1 MKVLLIL
8 SGGMDSATLLYE
20 LRAQGHHV
28 ECIGINYAQRHRKE
42 LRCAAQLCEELD
54 VAFQIIDLSGMAP
67 FLAGSS
73 QSDPTV
79 DVPFGRYDEPS
90 MKKTVVPNRN
100 MLMLAAAGSAAITRG
115 FEALA
120 YGAHAGDHAI
130 YPDCRSDFVDVMAE
144 AFMLCDWAPLQ
155 LLAPY
160 LDIDKGE
167 IAKRGLILG
176 VPYEKTW
183 TCYVGLEKPCGQCGA
198 CVERAEAFEYA
209 GKPDPLLSRG

>member
-20 LRAQGHHV
+20 LLSYGHQV
-28 ECIGINYAQRHRKE
+28 ECIGVNYSQRHSKE
-42 LRCAAQLCEELD
+42 LGCAAQLCKDLD
-54 VAFQIIDLSGMAP
+54 VKFEIIDLSSMAP
-67 FLAGSS
+67 FLSGSS

-100 MLMLAAAGSAAITRG
+100 MLMLAAAGSAAIARG
-115 FEALA
+115 FDAIA
-120 YGAHAGDHAI
+120 YGAHAGDHTI
-130 YPDCRSDFVDVMAE
+130 YPDCRGEFVDVMSD
-144 AFMLCDWAPLQ
+144 AFMLCDWSPLK

-160 LDIDKGE
+160 LELSKGQ
-167 IAKRGLILG
+167 IAKHGLALG

-183 TCYVGLEKPCGQCGA
+183 TCYVGLDKPCGQCGA

-209 GKPDPLLSRG
+209 GKPDPLLSRE